1 MSNKYA
7 RRSLTLLFD
16 LKTLLRERPNGVQTA
31 GMQLKQGIYAMEF
44 FTSASLLGILI
55 SIVQ

>member
-16 LKTLLRERPNGVQTA
+16 RKTLLRERPKGAQTV
-31 GMQLKQGIYAMEF
+31 GMQLKQRIYAMEF
-44 FTSASLLGILI
+44 FTSASLLSILI